1 MLVLLSLGLEFEN
14 ERRQIETHRLIKRA
28 HMNLEDLSDFV
39 LVANNGGFAQASR
52 TSGRPKASLSRKVM
66 DLESSLGVRL
76 FDRGARSIQ
85 LTEEGQALFKSTTGP
100 LNEIAEAV
108 DMLRDGRAHP
118 QGCLRVNVPSLFGL
132 MLMGRL
138 AAEFKRACPEVVLEI
153 TMEDREVDLVSEGYD
168 LVIRVNP
175 KPDSELVGFCFLREQ
190 LLVVAAPSLVRQ
202 PPVPVVIRNGG
213 RNPAIWQIAGSPSRE
228 IETTP
233 VLELPGFT
241 MIRDAVL
248 TGIGAAKLP
257 RPLVEE
263 DLAAGRLVS
272 WGTVAGQSAEM
283 WALHTSRRF
292 ASAKVKAFMRFLK
305 TTFQDD

>member
-1 MLVLLSLGLEFEN
+1 MLVWLSLELEFES
-14 ERRQIETHRLIKRA
+14 ERRKIETCHLIKRT
-28 HMNLEDLSDFV
+28 HMNLDDLSDFV

-85 LTEEGQALFKSTTGP
+85 LTEEGEALFKSSTGP

-118 QGCLRVNVPSLFGL
+118 QGRLRVNVPSLFGL

-138 AAEFKRACPEVVLEI
+138 AAEFKLACPEVALEV

-168 LVIRVNP
+168 LVIRANP
-175 KPDSELVGFCFLREQ
+175 KPDSELVGSCFLREQ
-190 LLVVAAPSLVRQ
+190 LLVVAAPSLVRK
-202 PPVPVVIRNGG
+202 PPVPVVVRNAA
-213 RNPAIWQIAGSPSRE
+213 RNTSWQIAGTPGRE
-228 IETTP
+228 IATKP
-233 VLELPGFT
+233 VLELPALT

-257 RPLVEE
+257 RMLVAK
-263 DLAAGRLVS
+263 DLADGRLVS
-272 WGTVAGQSAEM
+272 WGPVSGEPVEI

-292 ASAKVKAFMRFLK
+292 ASAKVKAFMQFLK
-305 TTFQDD
+305 TAFPDA